1 MRVPTLL
8 LSLCIPLLL
17 AACEP
22 PPEPDAATTTDAAAQ
37 APAEASAPAPA
48 DAPATVVDSADVQAT
63 AAADAGPMQPTMVV
77 HKSPTCGC
85 CLAWADQM
93 QAAGFEVEL
102 RDVDDVA
109 PIKQALGVP
118 ASSASCHTAE
128 VGGYFVE
135 GHVPA
140 DDIRRLLEERP
151 DARGLAVPGMPV
163 GSPGMEVPSGAR
175 QPYEVLLV
183 RRDGSTAVFA
193 RHGE

>member
-22 PPEPDAATTTDAAAQ
+22 PPDPNAATAADAAAQ

-48 DAPATVVDSADVQAT
+48 DAAAGAGTSAGGTGV
-63 AAADAGPMQPTMVV
+63 ADAGPTQSTLVV

-128 VGGYFVE
+128 VGGYFIE

-151 DARGLAVPGMPV
+151 GARGLAVPGMPV
-163 GSPGMEVPSGAR
+163 GSPGMEVSSGAR

>member
-1 MRVPTLL
+1 VAHTGGPAGADG
-8 LSLCIPLLL
+8 P
-17 AACEP
+17 AAS
-22 PPEPDAATTTDAAAQ
+22 D
-37 APAEASAPAPA
+37 A
-48 DAPATVVDSADVQAT
+48 DAEL
-63 AAADAGPMQPTMVV
+63 AGPAMVV

-93 QAAGFEVEL
+93 QAAGFEVDL

-118 ASSASCHTAE
+118 ASSASCHTAQ
-128 VGGYFVE
+128 VGGYFIE

-140 DDIRRLLEERP
+140 ADIRRLLEERP

-183 RRDGSTAVFA
+183 HSDGSTTVFA
-193 RHGE
+193 RHGD